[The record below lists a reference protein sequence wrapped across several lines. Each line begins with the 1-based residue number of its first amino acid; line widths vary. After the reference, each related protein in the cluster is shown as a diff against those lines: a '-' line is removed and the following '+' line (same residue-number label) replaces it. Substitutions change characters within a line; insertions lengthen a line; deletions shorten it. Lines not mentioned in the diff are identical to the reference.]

1 VNPFRP
7 PSASTDLHHAA
18 EESFSDRGCN
28 TAATG
33 PKPGNSFS
41 PRSLEPEKEGYQSN
55 TPGGEVGPR
64 DQGHGDHPS
73 ASTKKEGEDG
83 ATG

>member
-1 VNPFRP
+1 MNPYRP
-7 PSASTDLHHAA
+7 PSASTDLRHAA
-18 EESFSDRGCN
+18 EESFSDRGCY

-41 PRSLEPEKEGYQSN
+41 LRSSEPEKEGHH
-55 TPGGEVGPR
+55 TPGGGVGPR

-73 ASTKKEGEDG
+73 TSTKKEGEDG

>member
-7 PSASTDLHHAA
+7 PSASTDICHAA
-18 EESFSDRGCN
+18 EESFGTRDRC
-28 TAATG
+28 TAAAG
-33 PKPGNSFS
+33 PKPRNSFS
-41 PRSLEPEKEGYQSN
+41 SRGSKLEEEGHQSN
-55 TPGGEVGPR
+55 TPGGGVGPR

-73 ASTKKEGEDG
+73 ASTMKEGEDA